1 MRIISILGVTMRF
14 AAVTSVVL
22 VLTGCS
28 SFFPPAS
35 ERELGSAGYW
45 LNYDAARRG
54 AVVLKK
60 TTNGDNYA
68 YCAEQ
73 SPDVAMT
80 LVTKLTG
87 DIKAGNTSISN
98 LDAESTATAVQLA
111 GRTQLVLLTR
121 ESLYR
126 LCEISMNQSMDK
138 DTMLKM
144 MTEISGMIK
153 SVADNEIQQA
163 KKDSDIAKAK
173 AQAIAAA
180 TEATKGTTDSDI
192 KAKQLIDRLKF

>member
-1 MRIISILGVTMRF
+1 MRSATLSLLATIILC
-14 AAVTSVVL
+14 
-22 VLTGCS
+22 GCANL
-28 SFFPPAS
+28 FPPAS
-35 ERELGSAGYW
+35 ERELGTAGYW

-60 TTNGDNYA
+60 NTNGENYA

-73 SPDVAMT
+73 APDVAMT
-80 LVTKLTG
+80 LVTKIAG

-98 LDAESTATAVQLA
+98 LDAEATATAVQLA

-138 DTMLKM
+138 DTLLSMLTKIDDM
-144 MTEISGMIK
+144 ITAVAKNETAQAQKDTE
-153 SVADNEIQQA
+153 V
-163 KKDSDIAKAK
+163 AKAK
-173 AQAIAAA
+173 AQAITAA
-180 TEATKGTTDSDI
+180 TDVIKSTPDADSRN
-192 KAKQLIDRLKF
+192 KQMQQMLNQFRSL

>member
-60 TTNGDNYA
+60 LPMVTTTRTA
-68 YCAEQ
+68 Q
-73 SPDVAMT
+73 SNH
-80 LVTKLTG
+80 L
-87 DIKAGNTSISN
+87 
-98 LDAESTATAVQLA
+98 
-111 GRTQLVLLTR
+111 
-121 ESLYR
+121 
-126 LCEISMNQSMDK
+126 
-138 DTMLKM
+138 MLP
-144 MTEISGMIK
+144 
-153 SVADNEIQQA
+153 
-163 KKDSDIAKAK
+163 
-173 AQAIAAA
+173 
-180 TEATKGTTDSDI
+180 
-192 KAKQLIDRLKF
+192 

>member
-1 MRIISILGVTMRF
+1 
-14 AAVTSVVL
+14 
-22 VLTGCS
+22 
-28 SFFPPAS
+28 
-35 ERELGSAGYW
+35 
-45 LNYDAARRG
+45 
-54 AVVLKK
+54 
-60 TTNGDNYA
+60 
-68 YCAEQ
+68 
-73 SPDVAMT
+73 
-80 LVTKLTG
+80 
-87 DIKAGNTSISN
+87 
-98 LDAESTATAVQLA
+98 
-111 GRTQLVLLTR
+111 
-121 ESLYR
+121 
-126 LCEISMNQSMDK
+126 MNQSMDK